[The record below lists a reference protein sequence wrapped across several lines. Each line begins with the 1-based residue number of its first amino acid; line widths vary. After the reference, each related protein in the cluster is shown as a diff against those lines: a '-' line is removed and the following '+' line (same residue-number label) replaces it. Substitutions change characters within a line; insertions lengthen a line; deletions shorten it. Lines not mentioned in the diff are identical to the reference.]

1 MTRIDD
7 IVIGTDYQI
16 DYDGEG
22 TDEPR
27 RIRAMD
33 IRVRPGTFTSKVR
46 EVVCA
51 PLDTAAASEPGSERV
66 FQRAR
71 DLTPWDNWWAGYQI
85 RRDARLDAAQY
96 RSRLQTV
103 LAKLDLSGLLDV
115 SMTNDE
121 TVRFRVLDLDQAA
134 ALTEA
139 LEALAAFKEHPLDGL
154 VGLTRST

>member
-22 TDEPR
+22 TDTPR
-27 RIRAMD
+27 RVRALD

-51 PLDTAAASEPGSERV
+51 PLTEDGMLMPDTEQVS
-66 FQRAR
+66 QRAR
-71 DLTPWDNWWAGYQI
+71 DLTPWDNWWAGYKI

-96 RSRLQTV
+96 RSRLGR
-103 LAKLDLSGLLDV
+103 LLGKLDLSGLLDV
-115 SMTNDE
+115 ADTNDE
-121 TVRFRVLDLDQAA
+121 TIRFRVLDLDQAA
-134 ALTEA
+134 ALIET
-139 LEALAAFKEHPLDGL
+139 LDALAAFKEHPLDSL
-154 VGLTRST
+154 VGRTR